1 MIHEEFDIELRTKID
16 GVFIIGQDRLNEAVI
31 ATDEQLANDQEYEWQ
46 DIKEGILS
54 ISVKRGVDTYTGA
67 LPLPFPSAGV
77 MTIRT
82 TNRQFDPNYN
92 KFMEPKA
99 KIRLKRN
106 SDVIFQG
113 RVNNI
118 YVDYRSDK
126 DKPVIRLDVMDP
138 TADLQQASTKL
149 SSISAH
155 NGQSWVNRINTLFT
169 NSSVKNFPKTVVGGG
184 TTKHGYWKDNK
195 TLWEAIEYA
204 SNTEG
209 AFVYFDKE
217 NTLKC
222 YASSSIP
229 TGVLRMNFD
238 NTDNTKY
245 GYKNIAIDYNVESTI
260 NEVAVQNTYGKYKS
274 EWNEDADAGLG
285 AFETVESVE
294 TDPLEPKTKDAMIN
308 RYGTHALNIDTN
320 FDLTDGQDQYLTWAT
335 SILEK
340 WYKPVALVKEIEWDA
355 KKDFNKAAATDILDR
370 VNIKH
375 ETQNFTYNE
384 QLQIIGIHHDL
395 QADGDSW
402 RVKFILF
409 PRSRFI

>member
-1 MIHEEFDIELRTKID
+1 MIRDEFDIELRTKID
-16 GVFIIGQDRLNEAVI
+16 GVFVIGQDRLNEAVI
-31 ATDEQLANDQEYEWQ
+31 ATEEQLANDQEYEWQ

-54 ISVKRGVDTYTGA
+54 VSVKRGVDTYTGA

-82 TNRQFDPNYN
+82 TNRAFDPNYN

-99 KIRLKRN
+99 KIRLRRN
-106 SDVIFQG
+106 NDVIFQG

-126 DKPVIRLDVMDP
+126 DKPIIRLDVMDP

-149 SSISAH
+149 SSIAAH
-155 NGQSWVNRINTLFT
+155 NGQNWTQRINTLFT
-169 NSSVKNFPKTVVGGG
+169 NSSVKDFPKTVVGGG

-217 NTLKC
+217 NNLKC

-229 TGVLRMNFD
+229 TGTLRMSFD
-238 NTDNTKY
+238 NTDTTKF
-245 GYKNIAIDYNVESTI
+245 GYKNIAIDYNVDSTI
-260 NEVAVQNTYGKYKS
+260 NEIAVQNTYGKYKS

-294 TDPLEPKTKDAMIN
+294 TDPLDKLTKDAMIN

-320 FDLTDGQDQYLTWAT
+320 FDLTDGKDQFLTWGT
-335 SILEK
+335 NILEK

-355 KKDFNKAAATDILDR
+355 KKDLNKAAATDILDR

-395 QADGDSW
+395 QADGDYW

-409 PRSRFI
+409 PRSRFV